1 MNFPEIRNK
10 DKWNEKI
17 ITMASAISLMSFS
30 AVSTEQVRPL
40 PTDRQKYNVTVV
52 KVADICSNMGK
63 VLETP
68 KNLISMYF
76 YSEGFGC
83 SVSII
88 HSGKEITGEII
99 YADISSYGNGG
110 PGTQKVDGIRT
121 IKL

>member
-1 MNFPEIRNK
+1 MK
-10 DKWNEKI
+10 KI
-17 ITMASAISLMSFS
+17 ITVASIISFMSFS
-30 AVSTEQVRPL
+30 AVSTELVNPSR
-40 PTDRQKYNVTVV
+40 TAKQKYNVTVV
-52 KVADICSNMGK
+52 KVADDCSSMEK
-63 VLETP
+63 VLEAP

-76 YSEGFGC
+76 YSEGYKEC